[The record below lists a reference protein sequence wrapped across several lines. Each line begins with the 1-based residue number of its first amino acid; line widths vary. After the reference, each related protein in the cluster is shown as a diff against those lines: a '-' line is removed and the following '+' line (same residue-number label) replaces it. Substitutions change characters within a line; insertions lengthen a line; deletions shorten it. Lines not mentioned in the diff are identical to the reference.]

1 MQALRSAPS
10 QQRGTRPSHVDVPC
24 PRGGQ
29 EIVSPPIVD
38 EPRPPV
44 EVGGA
49 AGAPSRDNCYA
60 HLVPLLVEHASLP
73 TSDPRRYELRA
84 ELVDGY
90 LPVARHIAR
99 RFAHRGEPL
108 DDLVQVA
115 SLGLLFAIDRFNP
128 ELGRDF
134 LAFAIPTI
142 QGEVRRHFRDRSWS
156 MRVPRRLKDLHVSIN
171 AAVSEL
177 SQRRGRAPRPS
188 EIAELLGIPI
198 AEVLEG
204 LQASSAYRASSLD
217 EELSHEPE
225 GGSNLGDRL
234 GALDPDLE
242 FVEDQHALR
251 PLLNALPERERT
263 ILMLRFYGNM
273 TQTEIAG
280 RLGISQMHVSR
291 LLAKTL
297 AGLREQLHNL
307 D

>member
-60 HLVPLLVEHASLP
+60 HLVALLVEHASLP

-128 ELGRDF
+128 ELGKDF
-134 LAFAIPTI
+134 LAFAIPTV
-142 QGEVRRHFRDRSWS
+142 QGEVRRHFRDRGWS

-188 EIAELLGIPI
+188 EIAELLGIPV
-198 AEVLEG
+198 ADVLEG

-217 EELSHEPE
+217 EELSREPE
-225 GGSNLGDRL
+225 RGSSLGDQL

-251 PLLNALPERERT
+251 PLLNALAERERT

-297 AGLREQLHNL
+297 AQLRDGLTTDE
-307 D
+307 

>member
-1 MQALRSAPS
+1 MHALRSATS
-10 QQRGTRPSHVDVPC
+10 QQRGTQPSHVDVPC
-24 PRGGQ
+24 ALGVQ
-29 EIVSPPIVD
+29 EVVSPPVVD

-44 EVGGA
+44 EVDEP
-49 AGAPSRDNCYA
+49 AGAPSRDGAYA
-60 HLVPLLVEHASLP
+60 HLLPLLVEHASLP
-73 TSDPRRYELRA
+73 TSNPRRYELRA

-115 SLGLLFAIDRFNP
+115 GLGLLFAIDRFRP
-128 ELGRDF
+128 EFGKEF

-217 EELSHEPE
+217 EELSHEPD
-225 GGSNLGDRL
+225 GGSKLGDRL

-251 PLLNALPERERT
+251 PLLNSLPERERT

-297 AGLREQLHNL
+297 AGLREQLHNQ

>member
-1 MQALRSAPS
+1 MHALTSAPS
-10 QQRGTRPSHVDVPC
+10 QQRGTRPSHVDVPF
-24 PRGGQ
+24 PRGGP
-29 EIVSPPIVD
+29 EVVTPPIKVA
-38 EPRPPV
+38 PPV
-44 EVGGA
+44 EVEEP
-49 AGAPSRDNCYA
+49 AGPPSRDSAYA
-60 HLVPLLVEHASLP
+60 HLIPLLVEHASVP

-128 ELGRDF
+128 ELGKDF

-225 GGSNLGDRL
+225 GGSNLGDQL

-297 AGLREQLHNL
+297 AGLREQLHNQ

>member
-1 MQALRSAPS
+1 MHALRSGPS
-10 QQRGTRPSHVDVPC
+10 QQRGTRPSHVDVSSL
-24 PRGGQ
+24 RGVQ
-29 EIVSPPIVD
+29 EVVSPPVD
-38 EPRPPV
+38 VEEP
-44 EVGGA
+44 A
-49 AGAPSRDNCYA
+49 STPSRDGGYA
-60 HLVPLLVEHASLP
+60 HLIPLLVEHASLP

-128 ELGRDF
+128 ELGKDF
-134 LAFAIPTI
+134 LAFAIPTV
-142 QGEVRRHFRDRSWS
+142 QGEVRRHFRDRGWS

-188 EIAELLGIPI
+188 EIAELLGIPV
-198 AEVLEG
+198 ADVLEG

-217 EELSHEPE
+217 EELSREPE
-225 GGSNLGDRL
+225 RGSSLGDQL

-251 PLLNALPERERT
+251 PLLNALAERERT

-297 AGLREQLHNL
+297 AGLREQLHNQ